1 MVWRNRD
8 RFSTLPGRRRGP
20 GRDGLGVS
28 VPLGVILGVFGALAG
43 AVIGSFGGVVLSRGW
58 RGALHGRSRCDACR
72 RQLRWYEL
80 VPFASYALQGGRCR
94 TCRSPIG
101 RAALIVELV
110 GAVVGAGVALGVAGL
125 LNR

>member
-1 MVWRNRD
+1 MAAALV
-8 RFSTLPGRRRGP
+8 
-20 GRDGLGVS
+20 
-28 VPLGVILGVFGALAG
+28 VILAVFGALAG
-43 AVIGSFGGVVLSRGW
+43 AVVGSFAGVVRSRGW
-58 RGALHGRSRCDACR
+58 GGALHGRSRCDACH

-110 GAVVGAGVALGVAGL
+110 GAVLGAGVVLGVAGL
-125 LNR
+125 LSR